1 MILRLAKLVGLLLC
15 LAALGQAHARKPN
28 IVILLADDL
37 GYGELGCQGNPEIP
51 TPNIDSI
58 AANGVRFTDG
68 YVTGPFCST
77 SRAGLLT
84 GRYQNRFGYELNPIG
99 HHNELNGVGLPRN
112 EETLAELLRNVG
124 YVNGLIGKWHLGGQA
139 EFHPFRHG
147 FDEFFGFTHEGHY
160 FVPYPWLGTTTWLRR
175 AVLPGG
181 AKGRFV
187 TANGRVIYSTHMG
200 NTEPAYD
207 ANNPIVRGG
216 QPVNDSDY
224 LTDAFTREAV
234 DFIDRNKTHPFFL
247 YVAYN
252 AVHSPLQAADK
263 YMEKFAHIEDIQR
276 RIFAAMLANL
286 DDSVGAVLAKLR
298 HEKIEEQTLVFF
310 LSDNGGPTRELTSRN
325 KPLRDGKGSMYEE
338 GLRVPFMLQWPSR
351 LAKGTVYR
359 QPVISLDIFA
369 TAAEVAGGAP
379 SNWKRKL
386 DGTNLIP
393 HLSGEKKDVPHDT
406 LFWRQDKRAAL
417 RKGDWKILRNPRRVQ
432 GTEWQLYK
440 LANDISETNDLATQN
455 LAKREELLADW
466 NKLNSRMAK
475 PIWERP
481 K

>member
-1 MILRLAKLVGLLLC
+1 M
-15 LAALGQAHARKPN
+15 
-28 IVILLADDL
+28 
-37 GYGELGCQGNPEIP
+37 
-51 TPNIDSI
+51 
-58 AANGVRFTDG
+58 
-68 YVTGPFCST
+68 
-77 SRAGLLT
+77 
-84 GRYQNRFGYELNPIG
+84 
-99 HHNELNGVGLPRN
+99 
-112 EETLAELLRNVG
+112 
-124 YVNGLIGKWHLGGQA
+124 
-139 EFHPFRHG
+139 
-147 FDEFFGFTHEGHY
+147 
-160 FVPYPWLGTTTWLRR
+160 PYPWLGTTTWLRR

-181 AKGRFV
+181 GKGRFV

-216 QPVNDSDY
+216 QPVNESDY

-286 DDSVGAVLAKLR
+286 DDSVGGVLAKLR

-310 LSDNGGPTRELTSRN
+310 LSDNGGPTRELTSSN
-325 KPLRDGKGSMYEE
+325 KPLRDGKGSMYEG

-359 QPVISLDIFA
+359 QPVISLDIYA
-369 TAAEVAGGAP
+369 TAAELAGGAP
-379 SNWKRKL
+379 NNWKRKL

-393 HLSGEKKDVPHDT
+393 HLSGEKKDVPHDNPFLAAGQT
-406 LFWRQDKRAAL
+406 GRIAQGRLEDIEKPKARAGHRVEAL
-417 RKGDWKILRNPRRVQ
+417 QPGQRHQRDERPGDTEFGQARRTVGRLEQ
-432 GTEWQLYK
+432 AQQPDG
-440 LANDISETNDLATQN
+440 ETNLGTPQISAWPRGNPATSKNN
-455 LAKREELLADW
+455 LIKRDPVISFPAC
-466 NKLNSRMAK
+466 
-475 PIWERP
+475 
-481 K
+481 